1 MWRLVILALYLGLPT
16 IASAEQNFSVLENC
30 DRPISTVDEFFS
42 STTDEKVAKK
52 WDFNAVNVSLAYGLF
67 AAASADSYASDTS
80 SYLYL
85 PEETLSRVNLKRLH
99 IIEDGSSRFA
109 GKLTGLSFDAYYRE
123 AHDCVFVI
131 LSIRGT
137 ENSIRDWYSN
147 LSWITNVLL
156 LPNQYREID
165 KQFVALR
172 KYTEAEFSPKKVTY
186 VATGHSLGGGLAN
199 HLAKCFDD
207 VSAVTFNSSFVH
219 NSFYCRPRTTTI
231 VEIYDREEILSYARR
246 LAGASHS
253 KHINTPHL
261 ATYGINPYEEKKN
274 KKIKQ
279 HSMEGMALAM
289 LRAPIECEMKKKLN
303 CGTSRKLVRDNLKI
317 SKVILCENFDK
328 RLARKKGEYSFAD
341 VCQ

>member
-1 MWRLVILALYLGLPT
+1 MWRLVVLALYLGLPT
-16 IASAEQNFSVLENC
+16 IAWAEQKFSVLEDC
-30 DRPISTVDEFFS
+30 GSPVSTVDEFFS
-42 STTDEKVAKK
+42 SVTDEKAVKK
-52 WDFNAVNVSLAYGLF
+52 WNFNAVNVSLAYGLF

-85 PEETLSRVNLKRLH
+85 PEETLRRVNLNRLH
-99 IIEDGSSRFA
+99 GIKNGSSRFD

-123 AHDCVFVI
+123 ARDCVFVI
-131 LSIRGT
+131 VSIRGT
-137 ENSIRDWYSN
+137 ENSVRDWYSN

-165 KQFVALR
+165 EQFAALR
-172 KYTEAEFSPKKVTY
+172 KYAEAKFFPRKITY
-186 VATGHSLGGGLAN
+186 IATGHSLGGGLAN

-219 NSFYCRPRTTTI
+219 NSFYCRPRATTI
-231 VEIYDREEILSYARR
+231 VEIYDREEILSYARH
-246 LAGASHS
+246 LAGASQS
-253 KHINTPHL
+253 KHVNTLHF

-274 KKIKQ
+274 KRIKQ

-303 CGTSRKLVRDNLKI
+303 CGTSRKLARDNLKI
-317 SKVILCENFDK
+317 SRIILCENFNK
-328 RLARKKGEYSFAD
+328 RLIREQGKYDFAD